1 VNSFRSV
8 EKSPLAA
15 LKVSARIGTMN
26 DLLLE
31 KLHWRYAT
39 KQFDPDKKIP
49 AEDWS
54 TLEEALILTP
64 SSYGMQPWK
73 FFVITNQE
81 LKESLVPASY
91 KQVQVAECSHL
102 LVIAVK
108 TAMKTEDVDK
118 LIEATAKAQEKTV
131 ESLDFY
137 KNLIIRDIIEG
148 PRSKDIAGW
157 AKLQSYIALG
167 NFMTCAAMIGVD
179 ACPMEGFVPSMYDE
193 ALGLAEKGYTT
204 AVLCPAGYRSGED
217 KYSASKKVRYSSGD
231 LIEHIS

>member
-1 VNSFRSV
+1 
-8 EKSPLAA
+8 
-15 LKVSARIGTMN
+15 MN
-26 DLLLE
+26 DVLLE

-108 TAMKTEDVDK
+108 TALNTEDVDK
-118 LIEATAKAQEKTV
+118 T
-131 ESLDFY
+131 D
-137 KNLIIRDIIEG
+137 
-148 PRSKDIAGW
+148 RSHGKGTGKDG
-157 AKLQSYIALG
+157 
-167 NFMTCAAMIGVD
+167 
-179 ACPMEGFVPSMYDE
+179 
-193 ALGLAEKGYTT
+193 
-204 AVLCPAGYRSGED
+204 
-217 KYSASKKVRYSSGD
+217 
-231 LIEHIS
+231 